1 MPLFE
6 PSIMTISAG
15 TTWATGPG
23 VSFANSNGISFGV
36 TGNTITASVAVTMT
50 VTQQPITVFSQHGGF
65 ETHYTLSNAQ
75 ISFQKVSLPMAIS
88 GSSGVV
94 LADLAGHS
102 DSSGAFTIS
111 IGAYAIS
118 GLTAGTITT
127 QTAGYSWTSGS
138 DTSASSEYGGVSGTR
153 YRSFPWPVSMN
164 PGDYLFAF
172 AVSTSNDGSLR
183 IFGRQGVNIVGS
195 YAGADTAYFLDGVS
209 LATSAAFPISVAA
222 IDPNYARTGLSAA
235 QQPGFILIGTT

>member
-23 VSFANSNGISFGV
+23 VSFANSNGITFGV
-36 TGNTITASVAVTMT
+36 VGNTVTASIAVTMT
-50 VTQQPITVFSQHGGF
+50 VTQQPVTVFSQWGEF
-65 ETHYTLSNAQ
+65 DTHYSLSNAQ

-94 LADLAGHS
+94 LMDLAGHS
-102 DSSGAFTIS
+102 NSSGAFTLS
-111 IGAYAIS
+111 IGAYSIS
-118 GLTAGTITT
+118 GLTAATITT
-127 QTAGYSWTSGS
+127 ATQGYSWTSGS

-172 AVSTSNDGSLR
+172 AISTSNDGSIR

-195 YAGADTAYFLDGVS
+195 YAGAETGYFLDGVS
-209 LATSAAFPISVAA
+209 LVTSNAFPLSVAA
-222 IDPNYARTGLSAA
+222 TDSNYARTGMSAA
-235 QQPGFILIGTT
+235 QQPGFVLIGTT